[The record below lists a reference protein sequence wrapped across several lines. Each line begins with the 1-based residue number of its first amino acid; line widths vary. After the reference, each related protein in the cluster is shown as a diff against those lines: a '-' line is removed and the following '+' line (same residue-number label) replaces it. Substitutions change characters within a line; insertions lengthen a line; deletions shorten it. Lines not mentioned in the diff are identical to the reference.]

1 MTYPIAGNQNF
12 TKVENLAG
20 QLNSLN
26 VGTVTVGSVKGSM
39 KVGGDVTAGGNVT
52 AQALARV
59 PNDKQLLKVTLY
71 TETADNAWW
80 TAGAGNARSLVT
92 GSHAGTTNFSFDA
105 ASTVVAASIRST
117 SAFASLGAA
126 TVQLG
131 VAAADTAATDLFNST
146 PLASLDAVGDQVDVS
161 NGAGNTLGSTGA
173 VAGVAAASA
182 EEVTIHTLTDT
193 LTAGEAEVDIYYYV
207 N

>member
-1 MTYPIAGNQNF
+1 MTNPIAGNQNF
-12 TKVENLAG
+12 TTVENLAG
-20 QLNSLN
+20 QLKTLN
-26 VGTVTVGSVKGSM
+26 AGVAKVGNLE
-39 KVGGDVTAGGNVT
+39 VGGDVTAGGNVT

-59 PNDKQLLKVTLY
+59 PNDRELVKVTLY
-71 TETADNAWW
+71 TETADNTWW

-117 SAFASLGAA
+117 SAFASGGAA

-131 VAAADTAATDLFNST
+131 VAAADTAATDLFNLSPFT
-146 PLASLDAVGDQVDVS
+146 NLDAVGEQVDVS
-161 NGAGNTLGSTGA
+161 NGAGDTLGSTGA
-173 VAGVAAASA
+173 VAGVAAAAS
-182 EEVTIHTLTDT
+182 EQVTIHTLTAA
-193 LTAGEAEVDIYYYV
+193 LTAGEAEVDVYYYV